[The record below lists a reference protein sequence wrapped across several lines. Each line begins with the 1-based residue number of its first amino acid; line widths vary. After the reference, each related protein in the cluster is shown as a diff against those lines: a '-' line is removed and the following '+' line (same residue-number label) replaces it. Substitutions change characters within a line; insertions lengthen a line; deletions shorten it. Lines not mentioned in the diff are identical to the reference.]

1 MVQAAGATSLQAIAD
16 GLNGR
21 GIPAA
26 RGGAWSAT
34 QVLRVLAH
42 LKVVPPSPM
51 PLSGS
56 GTWVEFAPSRRACE
70 SCFSKNFF
78 QKNSSVGDGEDVLKL
93 ERKSRCVLVR
103 RAALR

>member
-34 QVLRVLAH
+34 QVMRVLAR
-42 LKVVPPSPM
+42 
-51 PLSGS
+51 
-56 GTWVEFAPSRRACE
+56 T
-70 SCFSKNFF
+70 
-78 QKNSSVGDGEDVLKL
+78 
-93 ERKSRCVLVR
+93 
-103 RAALR
+103 